1 MNEACDEACA
11 VAELEVVVTAAR
23 GVQLPAGVPAPAAIA
38 RFDWPVAAALATTLV
53 LWASAF
59 AGIRYAVREYDAGA
73 LALFRNTVTA
83 LALLGVALVWK
94 REALRRLSRG
104 DVVRLAVAGVVGIA
118 VYQLALIGG
127 ERSVDAGTAS
137 LIINTSPIFTA
148 LFALAALKEHLGLR
162 GWSGVLLG
170 FAGAALLVT
179 GGHGGA
185 ELRAGA
191 LFVLVAA
198 VAQSASFVIQKP
210 LLTRLGP
217 FLVTTWVGVFGALAV
232 LPYGPLLA
240 SEIGQASWQATTA
253 ALYLGLFP
261 AAIGNLSWAYALSRL
276 PAGRASTALYLI
288 APIALLLSWLLLGE
302 QPGAQALVGGA
313 VVIASVALVNVRSQG
328 RR

>member
-1 MNEACDEACA
+1 M
-11 VAELEVVVTAAR
+11 
-23 GVQLPAGVPAPAAIA
+23 
-38 RFDWPVAAALATTLV
+38 
-53 LWASAF
+53 
-59 AGIRYAVREYDAGA
+59 
-73 LALFRNTVTA
+73 
-83 LALLGVALVWK
+83 
-94 REALRRLSRG
+94 
-104 DVVRLAVAGVVGIA
+104 VRLAVAGVVGIA